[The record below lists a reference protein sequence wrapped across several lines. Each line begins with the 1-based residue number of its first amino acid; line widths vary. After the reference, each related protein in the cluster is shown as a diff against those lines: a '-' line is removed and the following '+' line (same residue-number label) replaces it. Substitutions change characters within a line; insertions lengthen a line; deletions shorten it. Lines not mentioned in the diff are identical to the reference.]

1 MKWTYNESGLDT
13 FWTAHNGR
21 ATYTLC
27 EYRNGGEFDG
37 FEVHVQGHMGNPKTG
52 LSLREY
58 LGLAGKFEAAK
69 VIAEAWNEWNM
80 PS

>member
-1 MKWTYNESGLDT
+1 MEWKYTDAI
-13 FWTAHNGR
+13 WTARNGR
-21 ATYTLC
+21 ATYTLSQ
-27 EYRNGGEFDG
+27 YRSG

-69 VIAEAWNEWNM
+69 VIAEAWNARHM
-80 PS
+80 SS

>member
-1 MKWTYNESGLDT
+1 MEWKYTDAI
-13 FWTAHNGR
+13 WTARNGR
-21 ATYTLC
+21 ATYTLSQ
-27 EYRNGGEFDG
+27 YRSG

-58 LGLAGKFEAAK
+58 LGLADTLEAAQ